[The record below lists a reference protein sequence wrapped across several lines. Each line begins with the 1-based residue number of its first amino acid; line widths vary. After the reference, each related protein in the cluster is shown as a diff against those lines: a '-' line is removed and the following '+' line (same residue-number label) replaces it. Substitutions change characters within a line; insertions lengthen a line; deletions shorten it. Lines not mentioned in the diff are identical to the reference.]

1 MKKSN
6 DFDGKRKIESA
17 LSKRTVK
24 RMVRQYRK
32 IELADILDE
41 RQIAVSKSE
50 FALLLENERK
60 NASGVLSSVLGFIS
74 ENLSEIAKIT
84 VEGKT

>member
-1 MKKSN
+1 
-6 DFDGKRKIESA
+6 
-17 LSKRTVK
+17 
-24 RMVRQYRK
+24 MVRQYRK

>member
-1 MKKSN
+1 
-6 DFDGKRKIESA
+6 
-17 LSKRTVK
+17 
-24 RMVRQYRK
+24 MVRQYRK

-60 NASGVLSSVLGFIS
+60 NASGVLSSVFGFIS